1 MARRYAIPLED
12 EIFYPESDGEP
23 MAETQL
29 HLQEMI
35 YLIDTLEERFLD
47 EPGVFVGGNL
57 SFYYEQ
63 GVKDAVVA
71 PDAFV
76 AKGLA
81 DGKALRRKYLLWEER
96 QLPCFAAEVTSETTR
111 KRDERDGTKWKLYE
125 RLGIEEY
132 FLFDPEGDY
141 LNPRLQGYRLAGG
154 RYRPIAPEPDGSLLS
169 ATTGILFRAE
179 GVRLRLTA
187 AATGAVYLRREEE
200 TRARRQA
207 EERATASERRAAAEA
222 RARRQA
228 EEQVRALQEEL
239 ARLRGR

>member
-1 MARRYAIPLED
+1 MNAIPLED

-35 YLIDTLEERFLD
+35 YLLDALEERFLD

-132 FLFDPEGDY
+132 FLFDPDGDY
-141 LNPRLQGYRLAGG
+141 LNPRLQAYRLAGG
-154 RYRPIAPEPDGSLLS
+154 RYRPIAPEPDSSFLS
-169 ATTGILFRAE
+169 TTTGIVFKAD
-179 GVRLRLTA
+179 GNRLRLTG
-187 AATGAVYLRREEE
+187 AATESLYLR
-200 TRARRQA
+200 A
-207 EERATASERRAAAEA
+207 EEKTRRL
-222 RARRQA
+222 
-228 EEQVRALQEEL
+228 RALEQEL

>member
-23 MAETQL
+23 MAETKL
-29 HLQEMI
+29 HLQEMT
-35 YLIDTLEERFLD
+35 YLLEALEERFLD

-57 SFYYEQ
+57 SLYYEQ

-76 AKGLA
+76 VKGLP

-96 QLPCFAAEVTSETTR
+96 RLPCFAAEVTSATTR
-111 KRDERDGTKWKLYE
+111 NRDERDGSKWKLYE
-125 RLGIEEY
+125 RLGIDEY
-132 FLFDPEGDY
+132 FLFDPEGEY
-141 LNPRLQGYRLAGG
+141 LAPRLQGYRLAGG
-154 RYRPIAPEPDGSLLS
+154 RYRPIASHPDGSLLS
-169 ATTGILFRAE
+169 TTTGILFRAD
-179 GVRLRLTA
+179 GIRLHLTH

-207 EERATASERRAAAEA
+207 EKRATASERRAAAETE
-222 RARRQA
+222 ARRQA
-228 EEQVRALQEEL
+228 EEQIRALQAEL
-239 ARLRGR
+239 DRLRGR